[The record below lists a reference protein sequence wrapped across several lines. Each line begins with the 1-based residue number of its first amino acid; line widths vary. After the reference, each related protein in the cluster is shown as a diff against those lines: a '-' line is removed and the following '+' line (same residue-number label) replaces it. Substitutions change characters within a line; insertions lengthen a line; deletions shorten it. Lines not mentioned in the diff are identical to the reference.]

1 MRPIV
6 KCTSLVI
13 FQEGND
19 ASLGDS
25 DSGGGGEKGS
35 DSCNI

>member
-1 MRPIV
+1 M

-13 FQEGND
+13 FQDSND

-25 DSGGGGEKGS
+25 DSGGSGEKRS
-35 DSCNI
+35 DSCDI